1 MGSTLVLPSW
11 AIFSPSSVGVSL
23 RIIGAFLIVEKR
35 LERGSRVSCCACL
48 ELTLERAEE
57 ARMLAA
63 DLTLEPFLL
72 VASPIEELPSGL
84 VLPTLFDERRLLALA
99 WSSRLLNTLVFY

>member
-1 MGSTLVLPSW
+1 MGSILVLPSW
-11 AIFSPSSVGVSL
+11 GIFSPSSVGVSL

-35 LERGSRVSCCACL
+35 LERGSRISCCACL
-48 ELTLERAEE
+48 ELILERAEE

-63 DLTLEPFLL
+63 DLTLEPFFP

-84 VLPTLFDERRLLALA
+84 VLPTLFEERRLLALA
-99 WSSRLLNTLVFY
+99 WSSRFLKTLVFY